1 MVHQY
6 ELMINVFFSAL
17 LASEYIFIYFFLHSL
32 VNICFVSTLI
42 QMKILFKFELN
53 LTTVFVLIY
62 SSAKRKHRSL
72 LDGVYSFLHKKRDK
86 NKHFHSIVVVIY
98 GNTSLSDAPTF
109 LALFDRK

>member
-1 MVHQY
+1 MSFLVHCSLQNTY
-6 ELMINVFFSAL
+6 L
-17 LASEYIFIYFFLHSL
+17 YILLHSL
-32 VNICFVSTLI
+32 VNICFVSTLR

-62 SSAKRKHRSL
+62 SSAHTSQKSFGWCL
-72 LDGVYSFLHKKRDK
+72 LIFTQKRDK

-109 LALFDRK
+109 LALFDKVKK